1 MVTTMARRTAQTFFS
16 QDEQTRIEAAVQAA
30 EARTSG
36 EIVPMV
42 VDQSYDYPRAEIL
55 GGGLL
60 ALALASTLSWA
71 FGQASLW
78 WFLPLF
84 ALGYFPCKWLIR
96 SLPDLKRRLIHP
108 DELTAE
114 VEERAM
120 LAFLEQ
126 GVHHTRD
133 ATGILILISL
143 FEHRVHVLA
152 DRGINQAVPK
162 ETWEEIVR
170 TVTSG
175 IRSGQTCEAL
185 CAAIGRCGDLLEERF
200 PRKHDDTNELPNL
213 ILS

>member
-1 MVTTMARRTAQTFFS
+1 MAGKTAQSFFTPE
-16 QDEQTRIEAAVQAA
+16 EQARIEAAVRAA
-30 EARTSG
+30 ESRTSG

-42 VDQSYDYPRAEIL
+42 VDASYDYPRTEIL

-60 ALALASTLSWA
+60 ALALAASLSWA

-78 WFLPLF
+78 VFLPLYL
-84 ALGYFPCKWLIR
+84 LGYWPCKLLIR
-96 SLPDLKRRLIHP
+96 GLPDLKRRLIP
-108 DELTAE
+108 AAELAAE
-114 VEERAM
+114 VEERTM

-152 DRGINQAVPK
+152 DRGISQVVP
-162 ETWEEIVR
+162 EDTWDEIVQR
-170 TVTSG
+170 VTAG
-175 IRSGQTCEAL
+175 IRSGQACEAL
-185 CAAIGRCGDLLEERF
+185 CEAIARCGDLLEAKF
-200 PRKHDDTNELPNL
+200 PRKADDTNELPDL